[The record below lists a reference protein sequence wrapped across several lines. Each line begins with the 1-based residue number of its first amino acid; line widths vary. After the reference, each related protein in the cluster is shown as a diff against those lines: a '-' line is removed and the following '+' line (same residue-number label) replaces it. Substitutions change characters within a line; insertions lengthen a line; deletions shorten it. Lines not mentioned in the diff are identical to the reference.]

1 MLRLEAGL
9 QQHLGSASAST
20 GEGNELVLVERLM
33 QSNSPGTRLKSGV
46 SGGWEENEASA
57 PSSPILVRCRLTP
70 ASQTSC
76 GHTSTNSSAR
86 GVCWRRHPSCEERGT
101 CQVCRCVPWSEWR
114 CLMAL
119 LTGNQLKAKP
129 TDSKPKTCQP

>member
-46 SGGWEENEASA
+46 SGGWEENALPQAA
-57 PSSPILVRCRLTP
+57 PSLTDAGSHLHLKPLVATRPPTP
-70 ASQTSC
+70 LHVGFAGEDIPAVKS
-76 GHTSTNSSAR
+76 GEPARSADVSL
-86 GVCWRRHPSCEERGT
+86 GLSGG
-101 CQVCRCVPWSEWR
+101 
-114 CLMAL
+114 A
-119 LTGNQLKAKP
+119 
-129 TDSKPKTCQP
+129 